1 LPELPDVE
9 VYKNYL
15 TYTILQKKIEDI
27 IINDSKVLQ
36 CFSNQLKKL
45 QGDSFCHISRH
56 GKYCFLQTNQNYF
69 LILHFGMTGNVKYY
83 KNESDPEHA
92 SLIVL
97 FSNEYKFAFINVRKL
112 GKIFFCQ
119 DKNQFIKKMGLGPDS
134 FSLSKSEFIKILQY
148 KKGIIKSTL
157 MNQKTI
163 AGIGNIYSDE
173 ILYQSYIHPKR
184 KTGDLSKNELSS
196 IYKNMQKIFQV
207 AIDIKVQLDHFP
219 DYYLVNRRKPA
230 IKCGLCRGT
239 IERKKINGRSCY
251 FCNNHQK

>member
-1 LPELPDVE
+1 MPELPDIE

-15 TYTILQKKIEDI
+15 THTILHKKIEDI

-36 CFSNQLKKL
+36 CSSNQLKKL
-45 QGDSFCHISRH
+45 QGNSFSNISRY

-83 KNESDPEHA
+83 KSDSDPEQA

-97 FSNEYKFAFINVRKL
+97 FSNGYKFAFINVRKL
-112 GKIFFCQ
+112 GKIFFSQ
-119 DKNQFIKKMGLGPDS
+119 DENHFIKKMDLGPDA
-134 FSLSKSEFIKILQY
+134 FSLNKSEFINILQY
-148 KKGIIKSTL
+148 KKGSIKSTL

-184 KTGDLSKNELSS
+184 KIGNLSKNELSS
-196 IYKNMQKIFQV
+196 IYKNMQKIFQM

-219 DYYLVNRRKPA
+219 DFYLINRRKPA
-230 IKCGLCRGT
+230 MRCGLCRNK

-251 FCNNHQK
+251 FCNKHQK